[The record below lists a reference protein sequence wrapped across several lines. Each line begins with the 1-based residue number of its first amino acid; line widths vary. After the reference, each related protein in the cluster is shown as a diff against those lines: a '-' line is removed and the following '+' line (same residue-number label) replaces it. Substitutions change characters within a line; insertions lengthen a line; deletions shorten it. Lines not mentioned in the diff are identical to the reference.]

1 MPAINV
7 NTNARA
13 RAPLSAD
20 QLSAFSQQAFGAAP
34 QVEIPGM
41 AAVKEA
47 MDIYNPRPIPVVPL
61 PAQGIAGPVN
71 VDRLSAQS
79 TPEDLAQATQSS
91 LAGRERFEPVTD
103 ESGMPVFDENT
114 GEYATRPITMEQF
127 GQQQEADLSTRPNMA
142 SALMTEDPVEAG
154 MAILGAR
161 SEVSQ
166 AESMPSGTS
175 QFFNMDESNIKSWAD
190 SAAPFLSIV
199 SDSTLSDLFSNSS
212 VIRSSKPS
220 YEGVP
225 VGLEILNT
233 YDIPLELAK
242 PLSTVLGIAH
252 ARATEQTRIYKDSV
266 KTDSYED
273 NVILDKNGQQLDA
286 QPKANLVNSTI
297 AAMSNALNN
306 LGITLPAEAVRELSE
321 AKVEAE
327 IAQARHRPMLDK
339 DNNIVYGSTGAMK
352 DIASGLSYMSAA
364 LAGDERRILP
374 SKVPQVSGSNFLK
387 PGSQGTK
394 NSLPLKG
401 TAFPAA
407 EAVKDMFG
415 SIGEIFLP
423 KNMLSTS
430 KQLDD
435 IKANLVDDETGLYS
449 TSVFAK
455 RHKVSLAD
463 YNTFKSRPSPP
474 KDYNSNDPEKVKI
487 FNDIKDKHA
496 REVTT

>member
-1 MPAINV
+1 MVAVNV

-13 RAPLSAD
+13 KAPLSAD
-20 QLSAFSQQAFGAAP
+20 QLSAFSEQAFGSAP

-61 PAQGIAGPVN
+61 PAQGIVGATEVG
-71 VDRLSAQS
+71 RLSSES

-103 ESGMPVFDENT
+103 ESGMPVFDEST
-114 GEYATRPITMEQF
+114 GEYNTRPITMEQF
-127 GQQQEADLSTRPNMA
+127 GQQQESDLSTRPNMA
-142 SALMTEDPVEAG
+142 PALMTEDPVEAG
-154 MAILGAR
+154 MAILSAR

-166 AESMPSGTS
+166 ANSMPSGTS
-175 QFFNMDESNIKSWAD
+175 QFFDMNTSNIKSWAD
-190 SAAPFLSIV
+190 SAAPFLGMV
-199 SDSTLSDLFSNSS
+199 SDSTLSDLFSGES
-212 VIRSSKPS
+212 VIRSNKPS

-225 VGLEILNT
+225 AGLEILNT
-233 YDIPLELAK
+233 YDVPLELSR

-252 ARATEQTRIYKDSV
+252 ARATEQTRVDKNGI
-266 KTDSYED
+266 KTDSFED
-273 NVILDKNGQQLDA
+273 KVILDKNGQQLDA

-306 LGITLPAEAVRELSE
+306 LGMTLPAEAVRELSE

-327 IAQARHRPMLDK
+327 IAQGRHRPILDK
-339 DNNIVYGSTGAMK
+339 DNNWVYGSSPAMK

-394 NSLPLKG
+394 NSLPLEG

-407 EAVKDMFG
+407 EVVKDMFG

-463 YNTFKSRPSPP
+463 YNTIKSRVSPP
-474 KDYNSNDPEKVKI
+474 KDYNPNNPEKV
-487 FNDIKDKHA
+487 
-496 REVTT
+496 